1 MLIIPAI
8 DIIDG
13 KVVRLSKGSFES
25 VVDYA
30 KTPLEQAK
38 IYGDHG
44 FEWIHIVDLSG
55 SKEGKINTVEILNEI
70 KEETDLKIEFGG
82 GIRSKDDVMFL
93 NNNDVDGIIIGS
105 LSVTD
110 KNEFE
115 SIFNDIETDKIIIA
129 ADVLDYKIRIK
140 GWTEDSMI
148 HLFDHID
155 YCLSLGIDNF
165 LCTDISVDGMLTGP
179 NLTLYNEILNRY
191 KSIKLTASGGIS
203 NIDDILELKKHP
215 FRGAVVGKAIYENK
229 INLKELSEIAV

>member
-82 GIRSKDDVMFL
+82 GIRSKDDVMLL

>member
-38 IYGDHG
+38 IYVDHG

-82 GIRSKDDVMFL
+82 GIRSKDDVMLL
-93 NNNDVDGIIIGS
+93 NNNGVDGIIIGS

-179 NLTLYNEILNRY
+179 NLALYNEILNRY
-191 KSIKLTASGGIS
+191 ESIKLTASGGIS